1 MKGDFPDGS
10 GHSCLDLGSSLVS
23 EVVLTPGRSF
33 RLVTAVKFKILFVK
47 EESDYDDTPQRLVVK
62 WLKFTCPRGQMD
74 VDWFPCCAVFA
85 FHPTLG

>member
-33 RLVTAVKFKILFVK
+33 RLVTAVKFKIFLFKKHQISMIHPKGWLLNGLNLPVP
-47 EESDYDDTPQRLVVK
+47 EAK
-62 WLKFTCPRGQMD
+62 WT
-74 VDWFPCCAVFA
+74 
-85 FHPTLG
+85 

>member
-33 RLVTAVKFKILFVK
+33 RLVTAVKFKILFV
-47 EESDYDDTPQRLVVK
+47 
-62 WLKFTCPRGQMD
+62 
-74 VDWFPCCAVFA
+74 
-85 FHPTLG
+85 

>member
-33 RLVTAVKFKILFVK
+33 RLVTAVKFKIFFVK
-47 EESDYDDTPQRLVVK
+47 EASDTPQKLVVEWLINLPVPEAK
-62 WLKFTCPRGQMD
+62 WT
-74 VDWFPCCAVFA
+74 
-85 FHPTLG
+85 